1 MKQSDLDTSTV
12 LIGIAGLFAL
22 LSALLFLAAV
32 IKF

>member
-1 MKQSDLDTSTV
+1 MKQYYDTSTV